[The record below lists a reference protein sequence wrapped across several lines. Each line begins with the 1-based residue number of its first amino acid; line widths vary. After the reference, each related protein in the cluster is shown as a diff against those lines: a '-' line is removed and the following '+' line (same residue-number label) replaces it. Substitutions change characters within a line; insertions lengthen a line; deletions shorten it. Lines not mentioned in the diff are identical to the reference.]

1 MRKAL
6 LTAVCLLLSLVSL
19 DAPCLAAEGIIDY
32 PLRGLEILTLRDHS
46 LKIEHIASRRGK
58 DFRPLEGNSVRF
70 WNVESTLWLRI
81 PSQEVRRAFR
91 LLGREVVLTLRSE
104 YISRVDLYLPVSP
117 KEFRSSVRGLDVFFG
132 TFPSRYPSFMLEEPY
147 GDGYIYL
154 KLRTNVPTSFTLSI
168 QEVHGFHARLIGYFT
183 QYMAFYSF
191 MAALILTYLF
201 FYFMTGDPGY
211 FIVMLRQAGMLVFLF
226 AFNGYFQY
234 YFRLSSSMVYVI
246 CWVALGLHYFMGT
259 LFCRYLLTMD
269 TGLDWLQ
276 FLLSTEAVTAVV
288 MAFSALWPGYPNL
301 TLSILSLVAALEITA
316 FFSIGYVKFRQ
327 GYRLILLFVL
337 SRLIFIVGYAALV
350 LDVLFVW
357 RTDVF
362 MNLFMIGFL
371 LPPLILAFMM
381 IPGTR
386 RRFENYFALEDKN
399 TYYESLGARDDVTGL
414 YNKARHL
421 ALLDE
426 NIRAARL
433 NERPLAF
440 ILLNIDRFQEFNKTW
455 GHAEGDKRLLLL
467 AKLIRQNL
475 RESDVAARHGGGE
488 FGIIL
493 PGGTLP
499 SAVLVAERIRQT
511 FEKQT
516 TLMGEAKAGTLSL
529 GLSFLGNYDSTATLI
544 RRADDALERAK
555 NSGQNC
561 TEFEITP

>member
-1 MRKAL
+1 MQKASL
-6 LTAVCLLLSLVSL
+6 NAMCLLLLL
-19 DAPCLAAEGIIDY
+19 LAGTACLAAERIPDY
-32 PLRGLEILTLRDHS
+32 PLRGLEVLSLRDHS
-46 LKIEHIASRRGK
+46 MKVEHIASRRGE
-58 DFRPLEGNSVRF
+58 DFRPLQGNSIRF
-70 WNVESTLWLRI
+70 WNVENTLWLRI
-81 PSQEVRRAFR
+81 PTEEVRRALR
-91 LLGREVVLTLRSE
+91 ALGGNHLALVLWSE
-104 YISRVDLYLPVSP
+104 YISRVDLYLPVGP
-117 KEFRSSVRGLDVFFG
+117 REFRGSVHGLDASPG
-132 TFPSRYPSFMLEEPY
+132 SFPSRYPYFTLEEPY
-147 GDGYIYL
+147 SNGHVYL
-154 KLRTNVPTSFTLSI
+154 KLRTNIPTSFTLSF
-168 QEVHGFHARLIGYFT
+168 QELHSFHAKIIDYFT

-234 YFRLSSSMVYVI
+234 YFRFSPSMVYFI
-246 CWVALGLHYFMGT
+246 CWVALGLHCFMGT

-269 TGLDWLQ
+269 IGLDWLQ
-276 FLLSTEAVTAVV
+276 SLITTEAVMAVV
-288 MAFSALWPGYPNL
+288 MSVSATWPGYPHL
-301 TLSILSLVAALEITA
+301 TFSILSLTVALEITV

-337 SRLIFIVGYAALV
+337 SRLIFLVGFATLG
-350 LDVLFVW
+350 LDMLFAW
-357 RTDVF
+357 RTDLF
-362 MNLFMIGFL
+362 MNLFMFAFL
-371 LPPLILAFMM
+371 LPPVVLAFMM

-399 TYYESLGARDDVTGL
+399 IHYENLGERDDVTGL

-440 ILLNIDRFQEFNKTW
+440 ILLNIDRFREFNGTW
-455 GHAEGDKRLLLL
+455 GRQEGDKRLLLL

-475 RESDVAARHGGGE
+475 RESDIAARYGGGE

-516 TLMGEAKAGTLSL
+516 TLLGEVKASTLSL
-529 GLSFLGNYDSTATLI
+529 GLSFLGAYDSTVSLI
-544 RRADDALERAK
+544 HRADDALDRAK
-555 NSGQNC
+555 SSGQNC